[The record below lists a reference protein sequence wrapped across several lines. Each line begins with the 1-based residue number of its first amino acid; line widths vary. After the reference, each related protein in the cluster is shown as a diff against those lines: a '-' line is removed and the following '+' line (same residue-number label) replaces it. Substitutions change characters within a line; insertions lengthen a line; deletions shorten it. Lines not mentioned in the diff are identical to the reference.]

1 MNREEQLQAVRQAV
15 IDGEKSATIATIQAA
30 LAAGLDALDILNQ
43 GLTVGIQEVGTL
55 FEKGE
60 YFLPELMLSGRAMQA
75 GLSIVKPII
84 QSQHLGQE
92 DSDAGTVVIATIQ
105 SDIHDIGKNLVA
117 SMLTAGGFTV
127 YDLGVDVP
135 ITTLVSKAREVR
147 ADIIAVSA
155 LLTTSLPFM
164 GDLVGI
170 LNENSFRD
178 QFLVMVGG
186 ASVTPQFAE
195 KIGADGTAPNALEA
209 VRLAHQL
216 IHEKRL
222 AGK

>member
-1 MNREEQLQAVRQAV
+1 
-15 IDGEKSATIATIQAA
+15 
-30 LAAGLDALDILNQ
+30 
-43 GLTVGIQEVGTL
+43 
-55 FEKGE
+55 
-60 YFLPELMLSGRAMQA
+60 MLSGRAMQA

-92 DSDAGTVVIATIQ
+92 GSDAGTVVIATIQ

-117 SMLTAGGFTV
+117 SMLTVGGFTV

-195 KIGADGTAPNALEA
+195 KIGADGTAPNALDA

-216 IHEKRL
+216 IHEKRQ